1 MSSAQVEAL
10 RRSLDEPG
18 TSEDLRSG
26 YGLKNV
32 HERLTLFFGSGYGLS
47 FESEKSK
54 GTTVSVRIPRVK
66 EIDGHADSSP
76 G

>member
-10 RRSLDEPG
+10 RRSLDAPG
-18 TSEDLRSG
+18 TSEDLRAG

-32 HERLTLFFGSGYGLS
+32 HERLTLVFGNGYGLS

-54 GTTVSVRIPRVK
+54 GTTVSVRIPKLK
-66 EIDGHADSSP
+66 ENDDHGETGP